1 MGCLGPPTPGART
14 AVEVGERLG
23 SHGFVAGPP
32 GLTVQL
38 DHGVGP
44 GRRGL
49 RGGRGRCGA
58 QGAVGLRTNA
68 ADGCGCLG
76 LAGGLAAVH
85 LVAHKQ
91 HEDEDQYRGHD
102 DSTKGDDHGATQ
114 EGCVRGPAGPQRR
127 LGGEAG
133 AAHGP
138 RGRQPCGAVLVHC
151 QHAQIVGAA
160 RRQVRQQ
167 ERVAVGGDH
176 PGGTGRWGV
185 RSLAA
190 QHPPCT
196 VPQPSGPISPQ
207 PAVSPSPFPPRLK
220 FPLV

>member
-1 MGCLGPPTPGART
+1 MLCPSAPDTLPIRVLKTVSNLVSLRPGPRGCLAPPTLGARR
-14 AVEVGERLG
+14 AVEVGVRLG
-23 SHGFVAGPP
+23 SRGFVAGPP

-68 ADGCGCLG
+68 ADRCRRLG
-76 LAGGLAAVH
+76 LAGGLASVH

-102 DSTKGDDHGATQ
+102 DSTEGDDHGAAQ
-114 EGCVRGPAGPQRR
+114 EGCVRGPAWPQRG
-127 LGGEAG
+127 LSGEAG
-133 AAHGP
+133 AAHRP
-138 RGRQPCGAVLVHC
+138 RGGQPRGAVLVHR

-160 RRQVRQQ
+160 GRQVR
-167 ERVAVGGDH
+167 
-176 PGGTGRWGV
+176 
-185 RSLAA
+185 
-190 QHPPCT
+190 
-196 VPQPSGPISPQ
+196 
-207 PAVSPSPFPPRLK
+207 
-220 FPLV
+220 